1 MVRPHRPV
9 STGTMNTPFALAW
22 PFSDGAVLQRGG
34 ARLWGSAS
42 PGSSHRLGFQG
53 RFLDVAADA
62 SGRWQIE
69 VSAEAG
75 GPFVLSRDDE
85 VLVENLWV
93 GDVWFCGGQSN
104 MERSLEACAAWP
116 SDALEF
122 RGDPGIR
129 QLCLPNQFDFVAPR
143 EIVPGAHWIGAETAD
158 VARIS
163 AVGFHFAT
171 QLRQRTGVPQGLIL
185 AAVGGSTVQAW
196 LSARTLEAFPECR
209 EELRTFASPGWL
221 ESLRREEEARRTEWW
236 TRLEAED
243 PKDPGR
249 AGSGEWASITLP
261 SRCEPSV
268 TGSQWFQKELVLDEV
283 GDGSGRL
290 HLGTLVDSD
299 DAWVNGTWVGST
311 AYQYP
316 TRRYALPPGTLNKG
330 NNRILLR
337 LVAPQGNLGAT
348 PDKPWALVCAA
359 GSVDLSGP
367 WETRAGAS
375 APPLAP
381 DVFLPLISGG
391 LYNGLLAPL
400 APLRFRAVLW
410 YQGESN
416 THGGPDY
423 ARLMRALLA
432 EWRQLFARADLPF
445 LVVQLPLFGP
455 PSLPVPED
463 GWARVR
469 DAQRRLRDDSVEV
482 VVALDAGE
490 WNDIHPGRKHLVG
503 QRLALAVRHLVL
515 GEALDPWTGPL
526 YARHQVEGSR
536 VVVEFEQTG
545 EGLSTRDGANPTAFE
560 LAGDGGFF
568 PARCTVEAYRVVLES
583 PDVPRPRRV
592 RYAWASNPLGAS
604 LVNSIGLPAS
614 PFEA

>member
-1 MVRPHRPV
+1 M
-9 STGTMNTPFALAW
+9 STGIMDTSFALAW
-22 PFSDGAVLQRGG
+22 PFSEGAVLQRGG
-34 ARLWGSAS
+34 CLLWGTAA
-42 PGSSHRLGFQG
+42 PRASHRLGFQG
-53 RFLDVAADA
+53 RTFDVVADA
-62 SGRWQIE
+62 SGQWRLE
-69 VSAEAG
+69 VAAEAG
-75 GPFVLSRDDE
+75 GPFVLSRDGE
-85 VLVENLWV
+85 VLRENLWV

-116 SDALEF
+116 SDALEL

-129 QLCLPNQFDFVAPR
+129 QLCLPNQFDFVEPR
-143 EIVPGAHWIGAETAD
+143 ESVPGAQWIGAESSE
-158 VARIS
+158 VVRIS

-209 EELRTFASPGWL
+209 DELKTFASPGWL
-221 ESLRREEEARRTEWW
+221 EALRKEEEARRTAWW
-236 TRLEAED
+236 TKLEAED
-243 PKDPGR
+243 PKDPRR
-249 AGSGEWASITLP
+249 AGSGEWTSIFLP
-261 SRCEPSV
+261 SRCEPPL
-268 TGSQWFQKELVLDEV
+268 TGSQWFQKDVVLEDV

-316 TRRYALPPGTLNKG
+316 TRRYAIPPGVLKKG
-330 NNRILLR
+330 SNQILLR

-348 PDKPWALVCAA
+348 PDKAWSLVCAT

-367 WETRAGAS
+367 WKTRTGAS
-375 APPLAP
+375 AAPLAP

-391 LYNGLLAPL
+391 LHNGLLAPL

-423 ARLMRALLA
+423 GLLMKALLG
-432 EWRQLFARADLPF
+432 EWRQLFGRADLPF

-455 PSLPVPED
+455 PSPPVPED
-463 GWARVR
+463 GWANVR
-469 DAQRRLRDDSVEV
+469 DAQRRLRDETLEV

-503 QRLALAVRHLVL
+503 QRLALAARHLVL
-515 GEALDPWTGPL
+515 GEDLDPWTGPL
-526 YARHQVEGSR
+526 YASHRVEGSS

-545 EGLSTRDGANPTAFE
+545 EGLSTSGGAAPTAFE
-560 LAGDGGFF
+560 LAGDGPYF
-568 PARCTVEAYRVVLES
+568 PARCTVEAHRVVLECPS
-583 PDVPRPRRV
+583 VPRPRRV
-592 RYAWASNPLGAS
+592 RYAWAANPLGAS
-604 LVNSIGLPAS
+604 LVNSVGLPAS